1 MKPLFVLL
9 AVGAAT
15 CMAAGAF
22 AQTSSPQSANADP
35 QLNRREAREY
45 TNLVDRNAAFRNR
58 RMHLECDSI
67 QSNDL
72 RQACVDTFI
81 IDAAGSSGSTGLNRA
96 GTGSTVR

>member
-1 MKPLFVLL
+1 MFVLL

-45 TNLVDRNAAFRNR
+45 TSLVDRNAAFRNR

-67 QSNDL
+67 QGADL
-72 RQACVDTFI
+72 RRQCVESFGV
-81 IDAAGSSGSTGLNRA
+81 AATNSGSSR
-96 GTGSTVR
+96 